1 MLVTLGVIVG
11 VVVLCLALGVTI
23 YNSLVALNRRCDQA
37 GADIEVQ
44 LKLRRDLVPNL
55 VQTVKGYA
63 GHERETL
70 EAVMKA
76 RNAAASAPTG
86 MQMQAEAALGGA
98 LGRLMAVSE
107 AYPDLKANA
116 NFADLQAELSD
127 IENKIAAARRYLNS
141 AINEYNTSREQFP
154 ANLIG
159 NQFGFVG
166 RDMVVEP
173 KESRAAMEAAPA
185 ISF

>member
-1 MLVTLGVIVG
+1 MVVALSVVAVLLLVVGGG
-11 VVVLCLALGVTI
+11 VVI

-37 GADIEVQ
+37 GADIDVQ

-55 VQTVKGYA
+55 IQTVKGYA
-63 GHERETL
+63 GHERDTL
-70 EAVMKA
+70 DAVMIA
-76 RNAAASAPTG
+76 RNAAASAPAG

-116 NFADLQAELSD
+116 NFSDLQAELSD

-159 NQFGFVG
+159 NTFGFTG
-166 RDMVVEP
+166 RTAVVEP
-173 KESRAAMEAAPA
+173 KESRATMDAAPVV
-185 ISF
+185 SF